1 MIGAVIGDIVGSR
14 LEKRNPKTKDFELFT
29 GLSTYT
35 DDSVMSLAVC
45 EALLKS
51 ENDRN
56 RLGEY
61 AVESMRR
68 LGNQYW
74 LCGFGH
80 MFKQWLK
87 SPDPQPYGSYGNG
100 SAMRVSGCAYAAD
113 SLEEVI
119 ELSKAVTEVTHN
131 HPEGIKGAEAV
142 AVSVYLARTGTCKEE
157 IREHV
162 LKNYYNIDFTLDE
175 IRPSYK
181 VDLTCPGSVPQAL
194 EAFFEAEDFE
204 DTIRN
209 AVSIGGDSDT
219 IAAMAGSVAEAYYG
233 VPADLREKTM
243 EFLDEEL
250 IDILQT
256 FEAKYP
262 PKILTSESK

>member
-14 LEKRNPKTKDFELFT
+14 LEKRNPKTKDFEFFS

-35 DDSVMSLAVC
+35 DDSVMSLAIC

-51 ENDRN
+51 ENDRSK
-56 RLGEY
+56 LSEY
-61 AVESMRR
+61 AIESMRR
-68 LGNQYW
+68 FGKQYW

-100 SAMRVSGCAYAAD
+100 SAMRVSGCAYAAN

-119 ELSKAVTEVTHN
+119 ALSRAVTEVTHN

-142 AVSVYLARTGTCKEE
+142 AVSVYLARTGASKEA
-157 IREHV
+157 IRKHV
-162 LKNYYNIDFTLDE
+162 LDHYYSIDFTLDE
-175 IRPSYK
+175 IRPVYRK
-181 VDLTCPGSVPQAL
+181 DLSCPGSVPQAL
-194 EAFFEAEDFE
+194 QAFFESTDFE
-204 DTIRN
+204 DAIRN

-219 IAAMAGSVAEAYYG
+219 IAAMTGSVAEACYG
-233 VPADLREKTM
+233 VPVDLREKTL

-250 IDILQT
+250 IDVLQA
-256 FEAKYP
+256 FESKYP
-262 PKILTSESK
+262 PKILINKVR